1 MNQAGKLAGAILV
14 GFVALMVILIFGS
27 MLLDEAEVQ
36 GGDTQEIGFQLWE
49 LRPLELLILSV
60 MMFAAVLGIL
70 KLVGGEFRWN

>member
-1 MNQAGKLAGAILV
+1 MNQAGKLAGAVLV

-36 GGDTQEIGFQLWE
+36 SGETQDIGFQLWE
-49 LRPLELLILSV
+49 MRPLELLLLSV